1 MPGARRREPA
11 GICPGHFGPE
21 LEEVEDHSYDGVTS
35 VAPPRPRQTN
45 GVLRHPSVL
54 SHKYV
59 AIRRLQNAAGFGQ
72 LG

>member
-21 LEEVEDHSYDGVTS
+21 PEEAEDQSYGGVTS
-35 VAPPRPRQTN
+35 VAPARPRQTN

-54 SHKYV
+54 SPK
-59 AIRRLQNAAGFGQ
+59 
-72 LG
+72 

>member
-21 LEEVEDHSYDGVTS
+21 PEEAEDQSYGGVTS
-35 VAPPRPRQTN
+35 VAPARPRQTN

-54 SHKYV
+54 SHK
-59 AIRRLQNAAGFGQ
+59 
-72 LG
+72 